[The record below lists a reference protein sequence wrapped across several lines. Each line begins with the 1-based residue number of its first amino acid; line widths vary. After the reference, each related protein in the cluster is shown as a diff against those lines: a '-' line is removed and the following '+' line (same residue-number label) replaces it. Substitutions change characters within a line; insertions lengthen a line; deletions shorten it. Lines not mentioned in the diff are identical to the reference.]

1 MGLNKSFQCV
11 LNYELQIKTHTPFIE
26 SLSQKLLQMKKALF
40 AAKSPLKVGAI
51 FKTAILSLVTVAFLL
66 VSDIAMPQSAS
77 AYPFWAQ
84 QTYPETPREPTG
96 RIVCAN
102 CHLAAK
108 PSEVEI
114 PQSIL
119 PDTVFEAVV
128 KIPYD
133 TSVQQVVSDGTKGGL
148 QVGAVLMLPEGF
160 KIAPA
165 DRIPEEMKEKV
176 GDLYFQPY
184 SETQEN
190 IVLVGPLP
198 GEQYQEI
205 VFPVLSPNPAT
216 DKSVHFGKYSVHLG
230 ANRGRGQVYPTGE
243 KSNNAVYNASVA
255 GTISKI
261 SPVEEG
267 GYQVTISGDGG
278 DTVEAIPAGPELL
291 ISQGQTV
298 AIGDALTNNP
308 NVGGFG
314 QADGEIVLQS
324 ATRLRWLI
332 VFISG
337 IMLSQAMLVLKK
349 KQVEKVQAA
358 EMNF

>member
-1 MGLNKSFQCV
+1 MKRPFLSV
-11 LNYELQIKTHTPFIE
+11 RWLSRATIAKTVIV
-26 SLSQKLLQMKKALF
+26 AL
-40 AAKSPLKVGAI
+40 ATIAI
-51 FKTAILSLVTVAFLL
+51 FFT
-66 VSDIAMPQSAS
+66 SDLALPQAAA

-108 PSEVEI
+108 PTEIEV
-114 PQSIL
+114 PQSVL

-133 TSVQQVVSDGTKGGL
+133 TKIQQVGADGSKVGL
-148 QVGAVLMLPEGF
+148 NVGAVLMLPEGF
-160 KIAPA
+160 KIAPE
-165 DRIPEEMKEKV
+165 DRIPEEMKAKV

-184 SETQEN
+184 GEGKDN
-190 IVLVGPLP
+190 IVIVGPLP

-216 DKSVHFGKYSVHLG
+216 DKNIHFGKYAVHVG
-230 ANRGRGQVYPTGE
+230 GNRGRGQIYPTGL
-243 KSNNAVYNASVA
+243 KSNNAVYNASAA
-255 GTISKI
+255 GTITKI
-261 SPVEEG
+261 AKVEDE
-267 GYQVTISGDGG
+267 DGNTTYELSIQPTTG
-278 DTVEAIPAGPELL
+278 DTVVDKIPLGPDL
-291 ISQGQTV
+291 IVSEGQTV
-298 AIGDALTNNP
+298 AAGDALTNNP

-314 QADGEIVLQS
+314 QHDAEIVLQEAS
-324 ATRLRWLI
+324 RIQWLI
-332 VFISG
+332 AFLSLL
-337 IMLSQAMLVLKK
+337 MLAQVMLVLKK